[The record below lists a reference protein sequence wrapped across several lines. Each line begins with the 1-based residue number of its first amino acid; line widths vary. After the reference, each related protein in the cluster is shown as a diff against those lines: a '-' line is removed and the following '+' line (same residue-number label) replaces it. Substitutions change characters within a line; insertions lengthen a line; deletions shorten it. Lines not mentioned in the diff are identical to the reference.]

1 MEEYMK
7 DNMKMIKNMV
17 LEYLLDKIT
26 DMKEIGKKERWKV
39 KELLQKMGK

>member
-1 MEEYMK
+1 MEGYTK

-26 DMKEIGKKERWKV
+26 DMKEIGKKERWKAM
-39 KELLQKMGK
+39 ELLQKTEN

>member
-26 DMKEIGKKERWKV
+26 DMKEIGKKERWKA
-39 KELLQKMGK
+39 KEL